1 MPTPLIVL
9 ALFLVPADPDP
20 ADLARRALR
29 SGDYAAARTHAEAA
43 VKAGPSADRYALLG
57 AACDGLKDH
66 PAAVTAYEQAVKLAP
81 DEPTYRDQLGDALL
95 KAGRF
100 ADAVAAFDAV
110 LKARP
115 DFAPEHWRRG
125 IALYYAGRY
134 ADGAKQ
140 FETHRTA
147 NPEDVE
153 NAVWHYLCHA
163 KVVGKEKARSD
174 YIPVTRDRRV
184 PMAEVHKLF
193 AGQVA
198 PADVL
203 AAAEREKA
211 DTPAGTAARF
221 YAHLY
226 LALWSE
232 AEGDRAK
239 VLAHLTPAVEKYR
252 VDHYMWD
259 VAKVHLDVAKRR
271 KD

>member
-1 MPTPLIVL
+1 MFALLL
-9 ALFLVPADPDP
+9 ALLLFADPDAAAKARQALGAGDYP
-20 ADLARRALR
+20 TARRL
-29 SGDYAAARTHAEAA
+29 AEEA
-43 VKAGPSADRYALLG
+43 VKAAPTAELAALLG

-66 PAAVTAYEQAVKLAP
+66 PAAAAAYEKAAALDPA
-81 DEPTYRDQLGDALL
+81 EPAYRDRHGDALL

-100 ADAVAAFDAV
+100 AGAVAAFDAV

-115 DFAPEHWRRG
+115 AFAPEHWRRG
-125 IALYYAGRY
+125 IALYYAGRF
-134 ADGAKQ
+134 ADGARQ

-163 KVVGKEKARSD
+163 KVVGKEKARAD

-184 PMAEVHKLF
+184 PMAEIHKLF
-193 AGQVA
+193 AGQMSPV
-198 PADVL
+198 DVL

-211 DTPAGTAARF
+211 GTPAGTAARF

-226 LALWSE
+226 LALWYE
-232 AEGDRAK
+232 AEGDAAK

-259 VAKVHLDVAKRR
+259 VAKVHLDVAKKR
-271 KD
+271 KP